1 MILNDRHR
9 SIMDDGGLV
18 PEKKACVGK
27 SSDCRMAVFRTTP
40 MVFGDH
46 FDLKGFFPLVLAY
59 GISVFTSVIR
69 LSSASMDLDFVPGR
83 MSNLCREDVH
93 FSYVPHWIFVTFYI
107 LDFCNVFSVIIK
119 PLDLLTCK

>member
-46 FDLKGFFPLVLAY
+46 FDLEGFSPWYLHMVFRSLRQSFVCPVPVWIWILFRAVCR
-59 GISVFTSVIR
+59 ISVEKTSILVMYHTGYLSHFTFLI
-69 LSSASMDLDFVPGR
+69 SA
-83 MSNLCREDVH
+83 
-93 FSYVPHWIFVTFYI
+93 TF
-107 LDFCNVFSVIIK
+107 FQ
-119 PLDLLTCK
+119 